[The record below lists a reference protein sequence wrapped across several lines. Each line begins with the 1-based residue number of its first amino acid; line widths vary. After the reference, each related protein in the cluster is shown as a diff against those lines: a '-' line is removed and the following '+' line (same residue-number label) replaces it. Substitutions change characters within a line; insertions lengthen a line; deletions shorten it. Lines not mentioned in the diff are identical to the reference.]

1 MPKKRKGGCLS
12 RQTPKAK
19 KEKVRRENESDEQW
33 KERLS
38 AMARAQAK
46 RLATETPSQKVE
58 RLSDKCSDRAK
69 RLSTEKP
76 SEKKRRLSTDASAH
90 AKRVKLENL
99 DQRNQRLL
107 SLQLSKHRM
116 RQSNA
121 RGERLN
127 RRNQHIQNDLHHRN
141 SR

>member
-12 RQTPKAK
+12 HQTPKAK
-19 KEKVRRENESDEQW
+19 RDKLRRENESESQRD
-33 KERLS
+33 ERLS
-38 AMARAQAK
+38 AMSSAQAK
-46 RLATETPSQKVE
+46 RLA
-58 RLSDKCSDRAK
+58 A
-69 RLSTEKP
+69 EKP
-76 SEKKRRLSTDASAH
+76 SERKRRLSAAASAD

-99 DQRNQRLL
+99 DQRNQRLA

-127 RRNQHIQNDLHHRN
+127 RRNQKIQNDPHRRN